1 MSSDTKEGK
10 TEKKMILGWRLESGV
25 LAFIINALCEG
36 LSSIYSHLQTSTPS
50 RDAQEDLD
58 DECYHK
64 GQMYYCKKCDSDIL
78 EDFGN

>member
-1 MSSDTKEGK
+1 MSSGTEKGK
-10 TEKKMILGWRLESGV
+10 TKKEMILGWRSRSGV

-64 GQMYYCKKCDSDIL
+64 GQMFYCKKCNSDIV
-78 EDFGN
+78 EDFGS